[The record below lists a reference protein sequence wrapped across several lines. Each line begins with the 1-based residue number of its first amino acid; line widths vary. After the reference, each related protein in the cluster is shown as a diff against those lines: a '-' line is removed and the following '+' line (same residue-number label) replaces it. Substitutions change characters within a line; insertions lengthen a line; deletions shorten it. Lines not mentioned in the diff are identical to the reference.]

1 MRRIL
6 RMAGVAT
13 GLIVLTLATAPASW
27 AHDPN
32 SAEGKAEFRKIMADY
47 EPAWRAPDGVSIQ
60 AAATCTGGMAGS
72 YPCSNI
78 DLLAAMPLST
88 IGGGNG
94 NSMWGWTDSTTGKEY
109 IIFGRSTGAA
119 FIDVTVP
126 TAPVYLGNLPSYNGT
141 SSSWRDIKVY
151 ANHAYIGADSISSHG
166 MQVFDLTRLRT
177 VTTPQ
182 TFTADARY
190 TGFGNSHTL
199 AVNEQT
205 GFIFA
210 VGTNTCSGGV
220 HMVNVQNPK
229 VPVNAGCVSNDG
241 YVHENQCVIYNGPD
255 TTYVGREICF
265 NYNTDTLTI
274 VDVTNKSAPVQ
285 LSRTGYT
292 GSAYTHQGW
301 LTPDHSRLTMNDE
314 LDSDTPGTRT
324 FIWNVS
330 DLNAPVNSGVYI
342 SPTNTAT
349 DHNHYII
356 GTKMYQASYRGGLRI
371 LDVTNLASNS
381 ISELGFLDIYP
392 SANGTGFNGAWNVY
406 PFFASGTIAISGIEQ
421 GLVLAK
427 YNPNTT
433 PPPTTVWSDTFETN
447 LGWTVNPNS
456 NDTATLGM
464 WERGDPEATT
474 SSGAKQLG
482 TTVSGVNCLVTGR
495 LAGSSAGSY
504 DIDGGKTSVRSPA
517 VTLPGTGVLRVSMS
531 WYLAHGSNASNAD
544 YFRVS
549 VVHNGGTTQL
559 FNQAG
564 TAGDRDGAWATGT
577 WDISAY
583 AGQSVRILIEAADA
597 SGASL
602 VEAGVDNVTITSQ

>member
-1 MRRIL
+1 MRRTI
-6 RMAGVAT
+6 RSVGVVAGLLALALTAT
-13 GLIVLTLATAPASW
+13 ASW

-32 SAEGKAEFRKIMADY
+32 SPEGKEELRKIMADH
-47 EPAWRAPDGVSIQ
+47 EPAWRIGDGVSAQ
-60 AAATCTGGMAGS
+60 AAATCSGGTAGG
-72 YPCSNI
+72 YPCRNI
-78 DLLAAMPLST
+78 DLLSVLPLSAM
-88 IGGGNG
+88 GGGNG
-94 NSMWGWTDSTTGKEY
+94 NSMWGWTDPQGGKEY
-109 IIFGRSTGAA
+109 VLFGRSNGTA
-119 FIDVTVP
+119 FIDVTNAA
-126 TAPVYLGNLPSYNGT
+126 TPVYLGNLPSHNGT
-141 SSSWRDIKVY
+141 SSSWRDVKVY

-166 MQVFDLTRLRT
+166 MQVFDLTRLRG
-177 VTTPQ
+177 VSTPQ

-199 AVNEQT
+199 AVNEAT

-220 HMVNVQNPK
+220 HMVNVQSPK
-229 VPVNAGCVSNDG
+229 SPVNAGCVSNDG
-241 YVHENQCVIYNGPD
+241 YVHENQCVVYNGPD

-274 VDVTNKSAPVQ
+274 VDVTNKAAPVQ

-330 DLNAPVNSGVYI
+330 DLNAPVNTGVYV
-342 SPTNTAT
+342 SPTNNAT

-356 GTKMYQASYRGGLRI
+356 GNKMYQASYRGGLRI
-371 LDVTNLASNS
+371 LDVTNLATNS
-381 ISELGFLDIYP
+381 ISELGYFDIYP
-392 SANGTGFNGAWNVY
+392 SANGTGFNGAWNTY
-406 PFFASGTIAISGIEQ
+406 PFFASGNIAISGIEQ
-421 GLVLAK
+421 GLVMVK
-427 YNPNTT
+427 YNPSVQ
-433 PPPTTVWSDTFETN
+433 PPVTTVWEDTFETS
-447 LGWTVNPNS
+447 LGWTVNPNA
-456 NDTATLGM
+456 NDTATSGL
-464 WERGDPEATT
+464 WERGDPEQTT
-474 SSGAKQLG
+474 SSGTKQLG
-482 TTVSGVNCLVTGR
+482 TTVSGVNDLVTGR
-495 LAGSSAGSY
+495 LAGAGAGDH
-504 DIDGGKTSVRSPA
+504 DIDGGKTSIRSPA
-517 VTLPGTGVLRVSMS
+517 VTLPASGVLQVSLS
-531 WYLAHGSNASNAD
+531 WYLAHGSNASSAD

-564 TAGDRDGAWATGT
+564 AASNRNGAWATGT
-577 WDISAY
+577 WTLSAY

-602 VEAGVDNVTITSQ
+602 VEAGVDNVKITRQ

>member
-1 MRRIL
+1 MRRTL
-6 RMAGVAT
+6 RTAGVVA
-13 GLIVLTLATAPASW
+13 GLLALTLTATASW

-32 SAEGKAEFRKIMADY
+32 SAEGKEELRRIMADY
-47 EPAWRAPDGVSIQ
+47 EPAWRTSDGVTIQ
-60 AAATCTGGMAGS
+60 AAAACVGGMAAQ

-78 DLLAAMPLST
+78 DLLSVLPLSS

-109 IIFGRSTGAA
+109 IIFGRTTGAA
-119 FIDVTVP
+119 FIDVSTP
-126 TAPVYLGNLPSYNGT
+126 TAPVYLGNLPSHNGT

-151 ANHAYIGADSISSHG
+151 ANHAYIGADSISGHG
-166 MQVFDLTRLRT
+166 MQVFDLTRLRG

-190 TGFGNSHTL
+190 TGFGPSHTL
-199 AVNEQT
+199 AVNEET

-210 VGTNTCSGGV
+210 VGSNTCSGGV
-220 HMVNVQNPK
+220 HMVNVQSPKNPT
-229 VPVNAGCVSNDG
+229 NAGCVSNDG
-241 YVHENQCVIYNGPD
+241 YVHENQCVVYRGPD
-255 TTYVGREICF
+255 TTYQGREICF

-292 GSAYTHQGW
+292 GSRYTHQGW
-301 LTPDHSRLTMNDE
+301 LTGDHSRLTMNDE
-314 LDSDTPGTRT
+314 LDSDSPGTRT

-330 DLNAPVNSGVYI
+330 DLNAPVNTGVYI
-342 SPTNTAT
+342 SPTNNAT

-356 GTKMYQASYRGGLRI
+356 GNRMYQASYRAGLRI
-371 LDVTNLASNS
+371 LDITGIASNQLTE
-381 ISELGFLDIYP
+381 IGYFDIYP
-392 SANGTGFNGAWNVY
+392 SANGTGFNGAWNNY

-421 GLVLAK
+421 GLVLVK
-427 YNPNTT
+427 HNPTT
-433 PPPTTVWSDTFETN
+433 QPPVTTVWSDTFETAT
-447 LGWTVNPNS
+447 GWTVNPNG
-456 NDTATLGM
+456 NDTATTGQ
-464 WERGDPEATT
+464 WERGDPQQT
-474 SSGAKQLG
+474 SSSGVKQLG
-482 TTVSGVNCLVTGR
+482 TTVSGVNDLVTGR
-495 LAGSSAGSY
+495 LAGSGAGSY
-504 DIDGGKTSVRSPA
+504 DIDGGKTSIRSPA
-517 VTLPGTGVLRVSMS
+517 VTLPTSGVLKVSLS
-531 WYLAHGSNASNAD
+531 WYLAHGSNSSSAD

-564 TAGDRDGAWATGT
+564 AASNRNGAWATGT

-583 AGQSVRILIEAADA
+583 AGQSVRIIIEAADA

-602 VEAGVDNVTITSQ
+602 VEAGVDDVKITKQ